1 MVNMLCFRNNGILM
15 ELRGTAIGGECMKE
29 HVTRP
34 SGDRN
39 DPNRAEGTRMS
50 LQKREVVQRK
60 SRGGWFDGALFAV
73 QRNAAM

>member
-1 MVNMLCFRNNGILM
+1 M